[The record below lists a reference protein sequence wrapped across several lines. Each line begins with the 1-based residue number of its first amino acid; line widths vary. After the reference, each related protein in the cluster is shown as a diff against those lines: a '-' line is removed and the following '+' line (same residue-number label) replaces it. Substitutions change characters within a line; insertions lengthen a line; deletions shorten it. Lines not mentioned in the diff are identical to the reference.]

1 LDQTYLSLRPKFLG
15 MAGRL
20 SPRTWGFIAVVFV
33 IVLAFSMLELDLALL
48 QTATKPPHALI
59 FSAVNTVLPKHA
71 YMLYATD
78 ARTVCNAI
86 IMAHNIRASGTPRE
100 IPIVV
105 LVTNDVPSDYF
116 DRLHDAELVPIAIEP
131 WRQIVPG
138 SSDFTWTDSLAKL
151 RIFQERGYDKVIY
164 LDSDA
169 WLHRNLDHLFALGD
183 AVLWAPH
190 AYYIGEQYQFGSTLL
205 VLTPSNALFGK
216 LEQAM
221 KNPPKPNYYD
231 MDDLNDLWR
240 LDCGYL
246 PSHYVVL
253 TPTLN
258 EDATFGFANKSERI
272 NKTYI
277 HHFTVGYELHKP
289 WLIERSQVTERNP
302 SFHPLFYDLFFMF
315 WKAEAELCPW
325 L

>member
-1 LDQTYLSLRPKFLG
+1 

-20 SPRTWGFIAVVFV
+20 SPRTWGLIAVVFV

-78 ARTVCNAI
+78 ARTVCNAF

-116 DRLHDAELVPIAIEP
+116 GSTMRNWCRLQLNH
-131 WRQIVPG
+131 G
-138 SSDFTWTDSLAKL
+138 
-151 RIFQERGYDKVIY
+151 RGYDKVIY

-221 KNPPKPNYYD
+221 KNPPKLNYYD
-231 MDDLNDLWR
+231 MDVLNDL
-240 LDCGYL
+240 CGYL
-246 PSHYVVL
+246 P
-253 TPTLN
+253 N
-258 EDATFGFANKSERI
+258 ATFGFANKSERI
-272 NKTYI
+272 NKMYI
-277 HHFTVGYELHKP
+277 HHFTMGYELHKP

>member
-1 LDQTYLSLRPKFLG
+1 MFQAITL
-15 MAGRL
+15 A
-20 SPRTWGFIAVVFV
+20 PR
-33 IVLAFSMLELDLALL
+33 
-48 QTATKPPHALI
+48 
-59 FSAVNTVLPKHA
+59 
-71 YMLYATD
+71 
-78 ARTVCNAI
+78 C
-86 IMAHNIRASGTPRE
+86 GT
-100 IPIVV
+100 
-105 LVTNDVPSDYF
+105 
-116 DRLHDAELVPIAIEP
+116 
-131 WRQIVPG
+131 G

-151 RIFQERGYDKVIY
+151 RIFEERGYDKVIY

-221 KNPPKPNYYD
+221 KNPPKLNYYD
-231 MDDLNDLWR
+231 MDVLNDL
-240 LDCGYL
+240 CGYL
-246 PSHYVVL
+246 P
-253 TPTLN
+253 N
-258 EDATFGFANKSERI
+258 ATFGFANKSERI
-272 NKTYI
+272 NKMYI
-277 HHFTVGYELHKP
+277 HHFTMGYELHKP